1 VTPRQIS
8 LASIVVCLCIVGCS
22 RADLMKKM
30 VPPADEAF
38 ARERTDLLRQKR
50 FEQIQREL
58 DPSIS
63 DANTEETLKTMA
75 GMFPAEEPKS
85 VKVVD
90 IKFLRH
96 QGVSTHSLTI
106 EYEFADTWLLVNIG
120 IKRLDGAST
129 IAAFNVTPI
138 PDSLE
143 SVNRFSLEGK
153 GSVQYL
159 TLALALAAPTFSFYV
174 LVVCL
179 RTKGQSFKWL
189 WAIFIL
195 FGVGRL
201 AVNWTTGELGFTPLA
216 LHVPCASMTAVPA
229 YGPWVVAV
237 SLPLGALL
245 FMARRSTNAMASQ
258 SQSPQEVQTETTTS
272 PAASEATSQDTA
284 TKSS

>member
-1 VTPRQIS
+1 
-8 LASIVVCLCIVGCS
+8 
-22 RADLMKKM
+22 MKKM
-30 VPPADEAF
+30 VPPADETF

-58 DPSIS
+58 EPSIS

-96 QGVSTHSLTI
+96 EGSSTHSLTL
-106 EYEFADTWLLVNIG
+106 EYEFTDTWLLVNIA
-120 IKRLDGAST
+120 IKRLNGLST

-138 PDSLE
+138 ADSLE
-143 SVNRFSLEGK
+143 NVNRFSLAGK
-153 GSVQYL
+153 SVLQYL
-159 TLALALAAPTFSFYV
+159 MLALALAAPIFSLYV
-174 LVVCL
+174 LVECL
-179 RTKGQSFKWL
+179 RTKNLRFKWL

-201 AVNWTTGELGFTPLA
+201 AVNWTTGELAFTPLA
-216 LHVPCASMTAVPA
+216 VHIPCASLTAVPA

-237 SLPLGALL
+237 SLPLGAFL
-245 FMARRSTNAMASQ
+245 FMARRTANDMSHQ
-258 SQSPQEVQTETTTS
+258 LQSPQQPTTS
-272 PAASEATSQDTA
+272 PVDSESTSQDTA

>member
-1 VTPRQIS
+1 MMPRQIS
-8 LASIVVCLCIVGCS
+8 LVSIVVCLCIGGCS
-22 RADLMKKM
+22 RADLIKKI
-30 VPPADEAF
+30 VPPEDETF

-58 DPSIS
+58 DSSIS

-96 QGVSTHSLTI
+96 QGVSTHSLTL
-106 EYEFADTWLLVNIG
+106 EYEFSETWLLVNIG
-120 IKRLDGAST
+120 IKRLNETST
-129 IAAFNVTPI
+129 IAVFRVTPI
-138 PDSLE
+138 SDSLE

-159 TLALALAAPTFSFYV
+159 MLGLALAAPIFSFYV

-179 RTKGQSFKWL
+179 RTRGQPFKWL

-195 FGVGRL
+195 FGVGKL

-216 LHVPCASMTAVPA
+216 VHIPCASMTAVPA

-245 FMARRSTNAMASQ
+245 FMARRSTNAMPNQ
-258 SQSPQEVQTETTTS
+258 LQSPQEAHTETATS
-272 PAASEATSQDTA
+272 PVGSESTSQDTA
-284 TKSS
+284 SKSS

>member
-1 VTPRQIS
+1 
-8 LASIVVCLCIVGCS
+8 
-22 RADLMKKM
+22 MKKI
-30 VPPADEAF
+30 VPPADETF
-38 ARERTDLLRQKR
+38 AREHTDLLRQKR

-63 DANTEETLKTMA
+63 DADTQGTLRTMA
-75 GMFPAEEPKS
+75 EMFPAEEPKS

-90 IKFLRH
+90 IKFLGNLRN
-96 QGVSTHSLTI
+96 QGSSMHSLTL
-106 EYEFADTWLLVNIG
+106 EYEFSDTWLLVNIA
-120 IKRLDGAST
+120 IKRLNGLST

-143 SVNRFSLEGK
+143 SVNRFSLAGK
-153 GSVQYL
+153 TGLQYL
-159 TLALALAAPTFSFYV
+159 MLGLALAAPIFCLYV

-179 RTKGQSFKWL
+179 RTKNLRFKWL

-201 AVNWTTGELGFTPLA
+201 AVNWTTGELAFTPLA
-216 LHVPCASMTAVPA
+216 VHVPCASMTAVPA

-245 FMARRSTNAMASQ
+245 FMARRSANAVPNQ
-258 SQSPQEVQTETTTS
+258 LQSPQEERTPSTSPVASETT
-272 PAASEATSQDTA
+272 SQNTE

>member
-1 VTPRQIS
+1 
-8 LASIVVCLCIVGCS
+8 
-22 RADLMKKM
+22 MKKM

-38 ARERTDLLRQKR
+38 ARESTDLLRQKR
-50 FEQIQREL
+50 FEQVQREL
-58 DPSIS
+58 DPSIA
-63 DANTEETLKTMA
+63 DANAEETLKTMA
-75 GMFPAEEPKS
+75 AMFPAEEPKS

-96 QGVSTHSLTI
+96 QGVSTHSLTL

-120 IKRLDGAST
+120 IKRLNGAST

-138 PDSLE
+138 ADSLE

-159 TLALALAAPTFSFYV
+159 MLVLALAAPIFSFYV

-179 RTKGQSFKWL
+179 RTKGQPFKWL

-229 YGPWVVAV
+229 YGPWVIAV
-237 SLPLGALL
+237 SFPLGALL
-245 FMARRSTNAMASQ
+245 FLALRNTNAMASQ
-258 SQSPQEVQTETTTS
+258 SQSPQEVHTETTTS
-272 PAASEATSQDTA
+272 LGASEATSQDTA
-284 TKSS
+284 PKSP

>member
-1 VTPRQIS
+1 
-8 LASIVVCLCIVGCS
+8 
-22 RADLMKKM
+22 MKKV

-75 GMFPAEEPKS
+75 EMFPSEEPKS

-96 QGVSTHSLTI
+96 EESRTHSLTL
-106 EYEFADTWLLVNIG
+106 EYEFSDTWLLVNIA
-120 IKRLDGAST
+120 IKRLNGAST

-143 SVNRFSLEGK
+143 NVNRFSLAGK
-153 GSVQYL
+153 NGPQYL
-159 TLALALAAPTFSFYV
+159 VLILALAAPIFSLYV

-179 RTKGQSFKWL
+179 RTKNQRFKWL

-195 FGVGRL
+195 FGVGAL
-201 AVNWTTGELGFTPLA
+201 SINWTTGELGFTPLA
-216 LHVPCASMTAVPA
+216 VRIPCASITAVPA
-229 YGPWVVAV
+229 YGPWAIIV
-237 SLPLGALL
+237 SLPLGAFL
-245 FMARRSTNAMASQ
+245 FMARRSANAMANE
-258 SQSPQEVQTETTTS
+258 SQSPQEVDTGKTS
-272 PAASEATSQDTA
+272 PATSEATSQDTA